1 MKAPPNR
8 ERLAAAHRGT
18 DYFYLLVDPLA
29 SGADYSPIS
38 LPNLFDTL
46 GDAAVTLIERADLAY
61 APDHCPRLVTLST
74 PGATPDPE
82 LLGASLSDA
91 EADTGNDK
99 RYVCGWLSSAEAP
112 ESLALD
118 IAQRC
123 IVDRGDDAAFVPLFE
138 PIRHELLAALA
149 PDEAASWLGPVNRWL
164 YPSAN
169 GEVLQTT
176 WRLGDER
183 PVSLDSL
190 TVQRDVPSVVRILAG
205 WRASLSLPLSYAP
218 ARGPGMELPSGAAM
232 RAWRE
237 LQDARAL
244 GLNTLEDQV
253 VFALHRLN
261 LHPKLDGFS
270 SVREAIHHAVSTGT
284 PLADQFDR
292 FSDTTWAQ
300 ILSARR

>member
-1 MKAPPNR
+1 MNAPSNR
-8 ERLAAAHRGT
+8 ERLAAAHCDA
-18 DYFYLLVDPLA
+18 DYVYLLVDPLA
-29 SGADYSPIS
+29 SGAGYSPIS
-38 LPNLFDTL
+38 LPNLYDAL
-46 GDAAVTLIERADLAY
+46 GDTAVTLIERADLAY
-61 APDHCPRLVTLST
+61 APDHCPRLVTLAS
-74 PGATPDPE
+74 PGAIPDPD
-82 LLGASLSDA
+82 LLEASLSYA
-91 EADTGNDK
+91 EAEAGNDK

-112 ESLALD
+112 ELLALD

-123 IVDRGDDAAFVPLFE
+123 IVDRGDETAFVPLFE

-176 WRLGDER
+176 ERRGDER
-183 PVSLDSL
+183 PLSANSL
-190 TVQRDVPSVVRILAG
+190 TVQQDVPSVVRILAG

-218 ARGPGMELPSGAAM
+218 ARGHGLELPSGAAT

-244 GLNTLEDQV
+244 GLNMLEDQI

-261 LHPKLDGFS
+261 LHPKLDEYS
-270 SVREAIHHAVSTGT
+270 IVREAIHHAVATGT